1 MHEKPIPGFTL
12 ISAHANQP
20 PHRLLVKRSSP
31 QFEYIGVDWA
41 PGDPEEE
48 ETTWT
53 PITGAAGKISAGLEE
68 LRSAGQSIID
78 QATSE
83 VRDVGS
89 TIYAA
94 FTGEAP
100 AEPGPIFEMA
110 AGAAARLAAAAPAP
124 LQKILKPTTESDVAG
139 YVYTSDGRAIP
150 VGKYK
155 DPVTTAE
162 KARAG
167 TQSTASRA
175 PSYDAALERAKLQL
189 ASQKEKNIADQWNRT
204 FALKEKQTAQQ
215 LRIQALQERALE
227 LAIERETTSP
237 AQRALWGRPT
247 FIPPEE
253 PKHRTV
259 KQIGP
264 GVPGGIQ
271 QRLY

>member
-20 PHRLLVKRSSP
+20 EHRLMVKRGSP
-31 QFEYIGVDWA
+31 QFEYYGVDWA

-48 ETTWT
+48 DTTWT
-53 PITGAAGKISAGLEE
+53 PITGAAGKISAGLEQ

-78 QATSE
+78 QATAE

-94 FTGEAP
+94 FTGEP
-100 AEPGPIFEMA
+100 PTEPGPIFQMA
-110 AGAAARLAAAAPAP
+110 AGAAEAITRAAPKSYQQFA
-124 LQKILKPTTESDVAG
+124 TRAGESDVAG

-189 ASQKEKNIADQWNRT
+189 ATQKEKNIADQWNRT

-237 AQRALWGRPT
+237 AQRALWGRPS
-247 FIPPEE
+247 FIAPEE